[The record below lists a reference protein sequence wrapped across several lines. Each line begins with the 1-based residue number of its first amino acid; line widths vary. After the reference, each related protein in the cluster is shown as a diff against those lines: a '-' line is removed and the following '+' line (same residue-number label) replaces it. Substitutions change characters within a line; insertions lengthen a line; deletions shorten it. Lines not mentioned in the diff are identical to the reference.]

1 MDGLTLKQLRYFEAV
16 ARHGHFG
23 RAAEASSVSQP
34 AISVQIRELEDSL
47 GQVLFERGARQV
59 RLTAFGETFAPRVRH
74 ILRAIDDLSDLA
86 RTSAERLVG
95 KLRLGVIPT
104 IGPYLLPQVLR
115 GLARDFPEADLSI
128 RETQTDTLIRDVQ
141 NGRLDAALL
150 ALPISEPGLVETR
163 LFDEDFVLVRE
174 RSDADRPVPTGQS
187 LSQMRL
193 LLLEEGHC
201 FRDQALDL
209 CGPVSARNNDNMEAS
224 SLATLVQMVASGMG
238 VTLLPEM
245 AVDLETVGA
254 KVNVARFPTP
264 RPTRTI
270 GLIWRAN
277 SPLTSQLGA
286 VAECIEASVRQQGS
300 R

>member
-34 AISVQIRELEDSL
+34 AISVQIRELEESL

-201 FRDQALDL
+201 FR
-209 CGPVSARNNDNMEAS
+209 E
-224 SLATLVQMVASGMG
+224 
-238 VTLLPEM
+238 
-245 AVDLETVGA
+245 
-254 KVNVARFPTP
+254 
-264 RPTRTI
+264 
-270 GLIWRAN
+270 
-277 SPLTSQLGA
+277 
-286 VAECIEASVRQQGS
+286 
-300 R
+300 